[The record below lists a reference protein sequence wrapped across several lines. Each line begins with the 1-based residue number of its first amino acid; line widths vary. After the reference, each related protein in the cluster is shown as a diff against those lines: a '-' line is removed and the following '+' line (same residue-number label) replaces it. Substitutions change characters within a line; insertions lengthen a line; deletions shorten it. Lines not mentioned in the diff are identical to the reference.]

1 MKSAVG
7 VQRPEQ
13 RQLEAE
19 CKLAG
24 VTYVLA
30 RGTGELEER
39 WREEGR
45 PGWTRL

>member
-30 RGTGELEER
+30 RGVGALEER
-39 WREEGR
+39 WNEK
-45 PGWTRL
+45 GWP